1 MTTYKYKGQSL
12 SGARV
17 SGVVRAYDEFE
28 AVAKLRDTCAFI
40 TKIEPVKERGN
51 ALDKPIGFRLKD
63 KELALLCSQ
72 FSIILTSGLSVMRCV
87 EMVASQ
93 TRNKYTRRMLEKVAE
108 EVGAGYSLAQSF
120 ESNAPYLPATF
131 IETVRAGE
139 ESGTLALCFD
149 RLHRYYERA
158 ARTRAKIIS
167 TMTYPAMVIVVAII
181 VFIIIIAVAV
191 PAFTD
196 AFADLGEGELPG
208 VTKALMAVSGFFNR
222 WWWLLLL
229 IAAAL
234 VIAYLA
240 FKRTERGKLVLASY
254 AIERAPLRRLRS
266 MSAAGRFANTMS
278 TMLTA
283 GLGVPRAGRHQPGRG
298 QLPLFPRCAQGEGER
313 GARPRHCREHGGRRV
328 LPQDAHRD
336 GGRGRAR
343 GLAAADAR
351 RHRQLLRQRGRNA
364 EHAAAQRA
372 RAGHHHRA
380 RGHRGRAAAGGVP
393 ANVQYV
399 RQHLIRYHF
408 RATTPRGTI

>member
-12 SGARV
+12 SGAKV

-149 RLHRYYERA
+149 RLHRYYERT

-181 VFIIIIAVAV
+181 VFII
-191 PAFTD
+191 
-196 AFADLGEGELPG
+196 
-208 VTKALMAVSGFFNR
+208 
-222 WWWLLLL
+222 
-229 IAAAL
+229 
-234 VIAYLA
+234 IAYLA

-283 GLGVPRAGRHQPGRG
+283 GLGVPRALDVTSQVVGNYLFSLGVRKVKENVERGRG
-298 QLPLFPRCAQGEGER
+298 IAESMAGVECFPKMLTEMVGVGER
-313 GARPRHCREHGGRRV
+313 AGS
-328 LPQDAHRD
+328 LPQTLDVIGNYFDSEVETQSTRLLSVLEPVITIV
-336 GGRGRAR
+336 
-343 GLAAADAR
+343 LAVIVVV
-351 RHRQLLRQRGRNA
+351 LLLAVYLPMFSMYGS
-364 EHAAAQRA
+364 
-372 RAGHHHRA
+372 
-380 RGHRGRAAAGGVP
+380 
-393 ANVQYV
+393 
-399 RQHLIRYHF
+399 I
-408 RATTPRGTI
+408 

>member
-158 ARTRAKIIS
+158 ARTRAKIIKHN
-167 TMTYPAMVIVVAII
+167 
-181 VFIIIIAVAV
+181 
-191 PAFTD
+191 
-196 AFADLGEGELPG
+196 DLSRDGHCGRHHR
-208 VTKALMAVSGFFNR
+208 VYHHHRRS
-222 WWWLLLL
+222 
-229 IAAAL
+229 
-234 VIAYLA
+234 
-240 FKRTERGKLVLASY
+240 
-254 AIERAPLRRLRS
+254 RAGLYRRL
-266 MSAAGRFANTMS
+266 
-278 TMLTA
+278 
-283 GLGVPRAGRHQPGRG
+283 
-298 QLPLFPRCAQGEGER
+298 C
-313 GARPRHCREHGGRRV
+313 RP
-328 LPQDAHRD
+328 
-336 GGRGRAR
+336 
-343 GLAAADAR
+343 
-351 RHRQLLRQRGRNA
+351 
-364 EHAAAQRA
+364 RA
-372 RAGHHHRA
+372 RASCRA
-380 RGHRGRAAAGGVP
+380 
-393 ANVQYV
+393 
-399 RQHLIRYHF
+399 
-408 RATTPRGTI
+408 

>member
-149 RLHRYYERA
+149 RLHRYYERTA
-158 ARTRAKIIS
+158 KTRAKIIS

-229 IAAAL
+229 IASAL

-240 FKRTERGKLVLASY
+240 FKRTERGG
-254 AIERAPLRRLRS
+254 PLRQYHVHHAHRR
-266 MSAAGRFANTMS
+266 ARRAACAGRY
-278 TMLTA
+278 
-283 GLGVPRAGRHQPGRG
+283 QPGRG
-298 QLPLFPRCAQGEGER
+298 QLPLFPRRAQGEGER

-336 GGRGRAR
+336 GGRG
-343 GLAAADAR
+343 
-351 RHRQLLRQRGRNA
+351 
-364 EHAAAQRA
+364 
-372 RAGHHHRA
+372 
-380 RGHRGRAAAGGVP
+380 
-393 ANVQYV
+393 
-399 RQHLIRYHF
+399 
-408 RATTPRGTI
+408 

>member
-149 RLHRYYERA
+149 RLHRYYERT

-266 MSAAGRFANTMS
+266 RVSSAFTAAASARRFSTSLARYSRRDLRSICKAAISAQISSAFPRSSPVSSSTSMRSVRRRIASLISYNFMCCLRSDLTDGEFLHGVSGDDHRKSCLFSKKESQQLFAN
-278 TMLTA
+278 
-283 GLGVPRAGRHQPGRG
+283 RH
-298 QLPLFPRCAQGEGER
+298 FS
-313 GARPRHCREHGGRRV
+313 
-328 LPQDAHRD
+328 
-336 GGRGRAR
+336 
-343 GLAAADAR
+343 
-351 RHRQLLRQRGRNA
+351 
-364 EHAAAQRA
+364 
-372 RAGHHHRA
+372 AGHDAAVHRLFGN
-380 RGHRGRAAAGGVP
+380 RDVECVFHSFC
-393 ANVQYV
+393 
-399 RQHLIRYHF
+399 LTF
-408 RATTPRGTI
+408 REG

>member
-149 RLHRYYERA
+149 RLHRYYER
-158 ARTRAKIIS
+158 T
-167 TMTYPAMVIVVAII
+167 
-181 VFIIIIAVAV
+181 
-191 PAFTD
+191 
-196 AFADLGEGELPG
+196 
-208 VTKALMAVSGFFNR
+208 
-222 WWWLLLL
+222 
-229 IAAAL
+229 
-234 VIAYLA
+234 
-240 FKRTERGKLVLASY
+240 
-254 AIERAPLRRLRS
+254 
-266 MSAAGRFANTMS
+266 AGRFANTMS

-283 GLGVPRAGRHQPGRG
+283 GLGVPRALDVTSQVVGNYLFSLGVRKVKENVERGRG
-298 QLPLFPRCAQGEGER
+298 IAESMAGVECFPKMLTEMVGVGER
-313 GARPRHCREHGGRRV
+313 AGS
-328 LPQDAHRD
+328 LPQTLDVIGSYFDSEVETQSTRLLSVLEPVITIV
-336 GGRGRAR
+336 
-343 GLAAADAR
+343 LAVIVVV
-351 RHRQLLRQRGRNA
+351 LLLAVYLPMFSMYGS
-364 EHAAAQRA
+364 
-372 RAGHHHRA
+372 
-380 RGHRGRAAAGGVP
+380 
-393 ANVQYV
+393 
-399 RQHLIRYHF
+399 I
-408 RATTPRGTI
+408 

>member
-149 RLHRYYERA
+149 RLHRYYERT

-229 IAAAL
+229 
-234 VIAYLA
+234 
-240 FKRTERGKLVLASY
+240 S
-254 AIERAPLRRLRS
+254 S
-266 MSAAGRFANTMS
+266 W
-278 TMLTA
+278 
-283 GLGVPRAGRHQPGRG
+283 
-298 QLPLFPRCAQGEGER
+298 LF
-313 GARPRHCREHGGRRV
+313 
-328 LPQDAHRD
+328 L
-336 GGRGRAR
+336 
-343 GLAAADAR
+343 
-351 RHRQLLRQRGRNA
+351 
-364 EHAAAQRA
+364 
-372 RAGHHHRA
+372 
-380 RGHRGRAAAGGVP
+380 
-393 ANVQYV
+393 
-399 RQHLIRYHF
+399 F
-408 RATTPRGTI
+408 S

>member
-149 RLHRYYERA
+149 RLHRYYERTA
-158 ARTRAKIIS
+158 KTRAKIIS

-229 IAAAL
+229 IAAA
-234 VIAYLA
+234 V
-240 FKRTERGKLVLASY
+240 VLA
-254 AIERAPLRRLRS
+254 LCL
-266 MSAAGRFANTMS
+266 
-278 TMLTA
+278 
-283 GLGVPRAGRHQPGRG
+283 
-298 QLPLFPRCAQGEGER
+298 R
-313 GARPRHCREHGGRRV
+313 GAGGETEK
-328 LPQDAHRD
+328 PAKTGTQGATNE
-336 GGRGRAR
+336 AR
-343 GLAAADAR
+343 IAFLESYGW
-351 RHRQLLRQRGRNA
+351 QVEPEPVKTQ
-364 EHAAAQRA
+364 QVT
-372 RAGHHHRA
+372 
-380 RGHRGRAAAGGVP
+380 VP
-393 ANVQYV
+393 ADPSEVFLRYNELQISQGYDLLQYSGKE
-399 RQHLIRYHF
+399 LTRYVY
-408 RATTPRGTI
+408 RITNYPDESGVYYATLLVKDGQVVGADVASSAKTGVMHGLKMPE

>member
-229 IAAAL
+229 IAAAVVL
-234 VIAYLA
+234 GVGRAIGEAMAVMMVSGNAPNMPKLFESVRFLTTAVASEMSYASGLQRQALFSIA
-240 FKRTERGKLVLASY
+240 LVLY
-254 AIERAPLRRLRS
+254 VFI
-266 MSAAGRFANTMS
+266 
-278 TMLTA
+278 MLINAT
-283 GLGVPRAGRHQPGRG
+283 LNFF
-298 QLPLFPRCAQGEGER
+298 LK
-313 GARPRHCREHGGRRV
+313 
-328 LPQDAHRD
+328 
-336 GGRGRAR
+336 RGRE
-343 GLAAADAR
+343 D
-351 RHRQLLRQRGRNA
+351 
-364 EHAAAQRA
+364 
-372 RAGHHHRA
+372 
-380 RGHRGRAAAGGVP
+380 
-393 ANVQYV
+393 
-399 RQHLIRYHF
+399 
-408 RATTPRGTI
+408 

>member
-108 EVGAGYSLAQSF
+108 EVGAGYSLAQSL

-149 RLHRYYERA
+149 RLHRYYERT

-283 GLGVPRAGRHQPGRG
+283 GLGVPRALDVTSQVVGNYLFSLGVRKVKENVERGRG
-298 QLPLFPRCAQGEGER
+298 IAESMAGVECFPKMLTEMVGVGER
-313 GARPRHCREHGGRRV
+313 AGS
-328 LPQDAHRD
+328 LPQTLDVIGNYFDSEVETQSTRLLSVLEPVITIV
-336 GGRGRAR
+336 
-343 GLAAADAR
+343 LAVIVVV
-351 RHRQLLRQRGRNA
+351 LLLAVYLPMFSMYGS
-364 EHAAAQRA
+364 
-372 RAGHHHRA
+372 
-380 RGHRGRAAAGGVP
+380 
-393 ANVQYV
+393 
-399 RQHLIRYHF
+399 I
-408 RATTPRGTI
+408 

>member
-1 MTTYKYKGQSL
+1 M
-12 SGARV
+12 
-17 SGVVRAYDEFE
+17 
-28 AVAKLRDTCAFI
+28 
-40 TKIEPVKERGN
+40 
-51 ALDKPIGFRLKD
+51 
-63 KELALLCSQ
+63 
-72 FSIILTSGLSVMRCV
+72 
-87 EMVASQ
+87 
-93 TRNKYTRRMLEKVAE
+93 
-108 EVGAGYSLAQSF
+108 
-120 ESNAPYLPATF
+120 
-131 IETVRAGE
+131 RAGE

-222 WWWLLLL
+222 WWWLLL
-229 IAAAL
+229 IGAAL

-283 GLGVPRAGRHQPGRG
+283 GLGVPRALDVTSQVVGNYLFSLGVRKVKENVERGRG
-298 QLPLFPRCAQGEGER
+298 VGER
-313 GARPRHCREHGGRRV
+313 AGS
-328 LPQDAHRD
+328 LPQTLDVIGNYFDSEVETQSTRLLSVLEPVITIV
-336 GGRGRAR
+336 
-343 GLAAADAR
+343 LAVIVVV
-351 RHRQLLRQRGRNA
+351 LLLAVYLPMFSMYGS
-364 EHAAAQRA
+364 
-372 RAGHHHRA
+372 
-380 RGHRGRAAAGGVP
+380 
-393 ANVQYV
+393 
-399 RQHLIRYHF
+399 I
-408 RATTPRGTI
+408 

>member
-40 TKIEPVKERGN
+40 TKIKPVKERGN

-149 RLHRYYERA
+149 RLHRYYERTA
-158 ARTRAKIIS
+158 KTRAKIIS

-229 IAAAL
+229 IGAAL

-283 GLGVPRAGRHQPGRG
+283 GLGVPRALDVTSQVVGNYLFSLGVRKVKENVERGRG
-298 QLPLFPRCAQGEGER
+298 IAESMAGVECFPKMLTEMVGVGER
-313 GARPRHCREHGGRRV
+313 AGS
-328 LPQDAHRD
+328 LPQTLDVIGNYFDSEVETQSTRLLSVLEPVITIV
-336 GGRGRAR
+336 
-343 GLAAADAR
+343 LAVIVVV
-351 RHRQLLRQRGRNA
+351 LLLAVYLPMFSMYGS
-364 EHAAAQRA
+364 
-372 RAGHHHRA
+372 
-380 RGHRGRAAAGGVP
+380 
-393 ANVQYV
+393 
-399 RQHLIRYHF
+399 I
-408 RATTPRGTI
+408 

>member
-87 EMVASQ
+87 EMVA
-93 TRNKYTRRMLEKVAE
+93 E

-149 RLHRYYERA
+149 RLHRYYERTA
-158 ARTRAKIIS
+158 KTRAKIIS

-229 IAAAL
+229 IASAL

-283 GLGVPRAGRHQPGRG
+283 GLGVPRALDVTSQVVGNYLFSLGVRKVKENVERGRG
-298 QLPLFPRCAQGEGER
+298 IAESMAGVECFPKMLTEMVGVGER
-313 GARPRHCREHGGRRV
+313 AGS
-328 LPQDAHRD
+328 LPQTLDVIGNYFDSEVETQSTRLLSVLEPVITIV
-336 GGRGRAR
+336 
-343 GLAAADAR
+343 LAVIVVV
-351 RHRQLLRQRGRNA
+351 LLLAVYLPMFSMYGS
-364 EHAAAQRA
+364 
-372 RAGHHHRA
+372 
-380 RGHRGRAAAGGVP
+380 
-393 ANVQYV
+393 
-399 RQHLIRYHF
+399 I
-408 RATTPRGTI
+408 

>member
-40 TKIEPVKERGN
+40 TKIKPVRETREKNPVLGGHKIQE
-51 ALDKPIGFRLKD
+51 
-63 KELALLCSQ
+63 KELAVICSQ

-222 WWWLLLL
+222 WWWLLL
-229 IAAAL
+229 IGAAL

-283 GLGVPRAGRHQPGRG
+283 GLGVPRALDVTSQVVGNYLFSLGVRKVKENVERGRG
-298 QLPLFPRCAQGEGER
+298 IAESMAGVECFPKMLTEMVGVGER
-313 GARPRHCREHGGRRV
+313 AGS
-328 LPQDAHRD
+328 LPQTLDVIGNYFDSEVETQSTRLLSVLEPVITIV
-336 GGRGRAR
+336 
-343 GLAAADAR
+343 LAVIVVV
-351 RHRQLLRQRGRNA
+351 LLLAVYLPMFSMYGS
-364 EHAAAQRA
+364 
-372 RAGHHHRA
+372 
-380 RGHRGRAAAGGVP
+380 
-393 ANVQYV
+393 
-399 RQHLIRYHF
+399 I
-408 RATTPRGTI
+408 

>member
-40 TKIEPVKERGN
+40 TKIEPVKERGT
-51 ALDKPIGFRLKD
+51 ALDKPIGFKLKD

-149 RLHRYYERA
+149 RLHRYYERTA
-158 ARTRAKIIS
+158 KTRAKIIS
-167 TMTYPAMVIVVAII
+167 TMTYP
-181 VFIIIIAVAV
+181 
-191 PAFTD
+191 
-196 AFADLGEGELPG
+196 
-208 VTKALMAVSGFFNR
+208 
-222 WWWLLLL
+222 
-229 IAAAL
+229 
-234 VIAYLA
+234 A

-283 GLGVPRAGRHQPGRG
+283 GLGVPRALDVTSQVVGNYLFSLGVRKVKENVERGRG
-298 QLPLFPRCAQGEGER
+298 IAESMAGVECFPKMLTEMVGVGER
-313 GARPRHCREHGGRRV
+313 AGS
-328 LPQDAHRD
+328 LPQTLDVIGNYFDSEVETQSTRLLSVLEPVITIV
-336 GGRGRAR
+336 
-343 GLAAADAR
+343 LAVIVVV
-351 RHRQLLRQRGRNA
+351 LLLAVYLPMFSMYGS
-364 EHAAAQRA
+364 
-372 RAGHHHRA
+372 
-380 RGHRGRAAAGGVP
+380 
-393 ANVQYV
+393 
-399 RQHLIRYHF
+399 I
-408 RATTPRGTI
+408 